1 MIWFWLLHFLFP
13 VLALSGTCRMF
24 LIIIIII
31 MLIMIIL
38 VVIMVMLIC
47 SDHEDQGGV
56 DHDDD
61 SLS

>member
-31 MLIMIIL
+31 MVIMFIL
-38 VVIMVMLIC
+38 VVIMVMLF
-47 SDHEDQGGV
+47 SVDHEDQGGV
-56 DHDDD
+56 D
-61 SLS
+61 